1 MSAILHIVNQS
12 PFASTVLKQCMDR
25 LKHNDGLVLLEDG
38 VYSATSQHPLAKN
51 IASIKRCYVI
61 KNDLLAR
68 GINPSEIIHTIQLI
82 EYDEFVKLTI
92 EFPLNH
98 SWY

>member
-12 PFASTVLKQCMDR
+12 PFASTALQQCIKRAND
-25 LKHNDGLVLLEDG
+25 NDGLVLLEDG
-38 VYSATSQHPLAKN
+38 VYSATTHHPFVQD
-51 IASIKRCYVI
+51 IANIKRCYAI

-68 GINPSEIIHTIQLI
+68 GIHLDKVVENIQLI
-82 EYDEFVKLTI
+82 DYDDFVKLTI
-92 EFPLNH
+92 EFPLSH